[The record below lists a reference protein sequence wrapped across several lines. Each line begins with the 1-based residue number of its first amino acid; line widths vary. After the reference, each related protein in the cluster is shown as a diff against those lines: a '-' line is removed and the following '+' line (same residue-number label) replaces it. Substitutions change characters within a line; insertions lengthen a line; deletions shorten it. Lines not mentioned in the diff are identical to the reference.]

1 MAKAE
6 TVPDAQGH
14 FGSYGGMFVP
24 ETLMS
29 ALEELAAE
37 YDSAKNAPT
46 FQNEL
51 SILLRDF
58 AGRPTPLYFA
68 ERLTK
73 KLGAPKIYLKREDLL
88 HTGAHKIN
96 NALGQILLA
105 QRMGK
110 RRIIA
115 ETGAG
120 QHGVATATVAARF
133 GCECVIYMGKV
144 DMERQGLNVAR
155 MKFLGAKVVPV
166 TAGQATLKE
175 AINEAMRDW
184 VTNVRTTHYIL
195 GSVLGSHPYPMMVR
209 DFQSVIGVEAR
220 HQILE
225 REGRLP
231 DLLVAC
237 VGGGSNAIGLFHPFL
252 HDRHVRM
259 VGVEARTD
267 CYGELFR
274 SRRQRCRCRG
284 ARAWLQA
291 KFTTMRSMTG
301 YGRGETDYNGTKFSV
316 ELNSVNRKQSDI
328 VINLPRDLAAL
339 EPQIRQTINENIS
352 RGRTNVVVN
361 YHNGSS
367 GLRKLALDNELARS
381 YRDAMRALQKDLDAP
396 GEITIGAIL
405 QAPGVM
411 RAPEEAI
418 DSNAAWPAVERAL
431 RVALTELI
439 KMREREG
446 KHLAKDLIRRLKAMR
461 KQIKEIRGL
470 HPEVVKKYRAA
481 LLERIQKA
489 GLPISVDDER
499 LVKEITFFADRADVS
514 EELTRVESHLA
525 QFAHHLR
532 RHEPVGRTL
541 EFITQEI
548 FRELNTLGAKANDA
562 AISQRVVVCKAELE
576 KIREH
581 IQNLDESIQ

>member
-1 MAKAE
+1 
-6 TVPDAQGH
+6 
-14 FGSYGGMFVP
+14 
-24 ETLMS
+24 
-29 ALEELAAE
+29 
-37 YDSAKNAPT
+37 
-46 FQNEL
+46 
-51 SILLRDF
+51 
-58 AGRPTPLYFA
+58 
-68 ERLTK
+68 
-73 KLGAPKIYLKREDLL
+73 
-88 HTGAHKIN
+88 
-96 NALGQILLA
+96 
-105 QRMGK
+105 
-110 RRIIA
+110 
-115 ETGAG
+115 
-120 QHGVATATVAARF
+120 
-133 GCECVIYMGKV
+133 
-144 DMERQGLNVAR
+144 
-155 MKFLGAKVVPV
+155 
-166 TAGQATLKE
+166 
-175 AINEAMRDW
+175 
-184 VTNVRTTHYIL
+184 
-195 GSVLGSHPYPMMVR
+195 
-209 DFQSVIGVEAR
+209 
-220 HQILE
+220 
-225 REGRLP
+225 
-231 DLLVAC
+231 
-237 VGGGSNAIGLFHPFL
+237 
-252 HDRHVRM
+252 
-259 VGVEARTD
+259 
-267 CYGELFR
+267 
-274 SRRQRCRCRG
+274 
-284 ARAWLQA
+284 
-291 KFTTMRSMTG
+291 MRSMTG
-301 YGRGETDYNGTKFSV
+301 YGRGETDHNGIKFSV

-352 RGRTNVVVN
+352 RGRTNVVVS

-381 YRDAMRALQKDLDAP
+381 YRDAMRTLQKDLDAP
-396 GEITIGAIL
+396 GAIL

-562 AISQRVVVCKAELE
+562 AISQRVVACKAELE
-576 KIREH
+576 KIREQ
-581 IQNLDESIQ
+581 IQNLE